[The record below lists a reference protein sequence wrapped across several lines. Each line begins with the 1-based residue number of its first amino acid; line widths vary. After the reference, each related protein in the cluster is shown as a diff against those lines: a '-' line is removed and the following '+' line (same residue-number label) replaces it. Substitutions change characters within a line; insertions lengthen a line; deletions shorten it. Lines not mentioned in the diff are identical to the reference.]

1 MSNSNI
7 RNDQGGNN
15 QERPPFIDRAAVRAR
30 AAMAAGG
37 AGYGDDAG
45 AAAGAGAGARAEA
58 GPRPRTG
65 PAAAPA
71 ARGARREGA
80 RPNSSPQPPTVHRSA
95 GDGGARPQGNP
106 RSPSARPRWTP
117 LTREEA
123 VRLTGISLGDGGP
136 AGGGAG
142 PAVQLQPRAQPG
154 SQPRAHGAQP
164 RVQPRAQPRVQPIL
178 QPVLQPTLQ
187 PAVQPGAGA
196 QPRVPVQDA
205 GTGGLPPDHPEMA
218 GRNADG
224 TARSRSP
231 EEIQELRRQLAE
243 RDREIAQLKTESS
256 RAHSQHKYH
265 QLSLTRGCDEEFA
278 KRQEAHDRQLS
289 EMRARHRRQLDA
301 MQAQHKSKLDEMQ
314 AAHKLEADKAE
325 AELKQKNEC
334 IICLVNQR
342 NMYLTPCGHFVCCK
356 TCWKGIC
363 SKARD
368 AKTKTTCPACRAIV
382 TEVFPFYM

>member
-7 RNDQGGNN
+7 RNNQGGNN

-314 AAHKLEADKAE
+314 AAHKLEVEKT
-325 AELKQKNEC
+325 KNEDNKSAEC
-334 IICLVNQR
+334 IICMTNRRDVLLR
-342 NMYLTPCGHFVCCK
+342 PCNHVVCC
-356 TCWKGIC
+356 TGCWNDIQ
-363 SKARD
+363 ARAIQ
-368 AKTKTTCPACRAIV
+368 AKTIKCCPVCRQKV
-382 TEVFPFYM
+382 VRTFTYFS